1 MKALKIILITLLAAV
16 TLSACGIIRLK
27 TPAPIPATRT
37 SAPAGLTPPPTSP
50 VETIA
55 ASPAG
60 AATAAAMAE
69 LPAVLPTRTLK
80 AGATE
85 KPALPAL
92 PATAVVK
99 PTRTQTPT
107 RTAKATRT
115 LAPTRTPTAT
125 RPTRTPGPTRTAS
138 PTRPTRTPTS
148 NTLEFTVTFADSNQL
163 AAGDIPFVEVLRS
176 ETGPVIL
183 PAVVLNRLFDGPS
196 EDEKASGVVLISSG
210 FTRVRRLDIA
220 NGVAR
225 IYLKGVCRPGGSH
238 YTIADLILR
247 SMEQFRGQIRTIKIY
262 DENGKTRY
270 PTGALDSAP
279 RCLYP

>member
-1 MKALKIILITLLAAV
+1 MKALKIILIALLAAV

-27 TPAPIPATRT
+27 TPAPIAATQT
-37 SAPAGLTPPPTSP
+37 SAPAGLTPPPSSP
-50 VETIA
+50 VEEATA
-55 ASPAG
+55 TSPAAKATT
-60 AATAAAMAE
+60 AATAT
-69 LPAVLPTRTLK
+69 LPAVLPTRTLQ
-80 AGATE
+80 ATATE
-85 KPALPAL
+85 KPALQ
-92 PATAVVK
+92 ATAVVK
-99 PTRTQTPT
+99 PTRTLTPT

-125 RPTRTPGPTRTAS
+125 RPTRTPGPTRTAV

-148 NTLEFTVTFADSNQL
+148 NLLEFTITLADSNRL

-196 EDEKASGVVLISSG
+196 EDEKASGVVLIGSG
-210 FTRVRRLDIA
+210 FTRVRRLDIV

-238 YTIADLILR
+238 ITIADLIFH

-270 PTGALDSAP
+270 PSGALDSAP

>member
-37 SAPAGLTPPPTSP
+37 SAPAGLTPPPTST

-60 AATAAAMAE
+60 AATAAATAE

-85 KPALPAL
+85 KPAFQ
-92 PATAVVK
+92 ATAVVK

-176 ETGPVIL
+176 EARPGDPA
-183 PAVVLNRLFDGPS
+183 AVVLNRLFDGPS